1 MFKTM
6 RPFKIKGLEALYK
19 KMIEI
24 TMLQIP
30 LIISCEKTV
39 NNNNNNNNIYLYQ
52 KEIRDK
58 SNT

>member
-1 MFKTM
+1 M

-39 NNNNNNNNIYLYQ
+39 NNNNNNIYLYQ
-52 KEIRDK
+52 KEIRD
-58 SNT
+58 ST

>member
-1 MFKTM
+1 M

-39 NNNNNNNNIYLYQ
+39 NNNNNNNNNIYLYQ
-52 KEIRDK
+52 KEIRD
-58 SNT
+58 ST